1 MSDKNQ
7 FICNNCGA
15 IHKKWVGKCE
25 SCGTWNCIEEST
37 AVTGIGA
44 RPNLRSM
51 VGKEILLTALD
62 GEIETLPRIKT
73 GIDELDRVTG
83 GGFVPG
89 SAILLGGDPGIG
101 KSTLLTQ
108 TCNALNKANFN
119 VVYVSG
125 EESIAQIKLRSK
137 RLNIT
142 ETNVKVAAE
151 TNVENILATLAKLDK
166 LDLVI
171 IDSIQ
176 TLWSDIV
183 ESAPGTVTQ
192 VRASVQEMIRFAKNT
207 NTTVIL
213 VGHVTKEGQI
223 AGPRVV
229 EHMVDSVL
237 YFEGDK
243 THHYR
248 ILRTIKNRFG
258 PTDEIGV
265 FEMTSIGLQEVA
277 NPSLMFLNYRSENAP
292 GTSVF
297 AGIEGTRPIL
307 VEVQALSAPSSL
319 GIARRSVVGWD
330 TNRLSMILAVLTAYC
345 NIRLNNHD
353 IYLNIA
359 GGYKTND
366 PALDLA
372 AAASLISAI
381 SNTPLSPENI
391 YIGEVSLS
399 GTIRPCSLLAQ
410 RIKEAHKLGFKHA
423 IIAQNS
429 KDLPK
434 IENFRYS
441 KYKDLND
448 LMKDIIGDQKITE
461 KRKDYVYNVD

>member
-1 MSDKNQ
+1 MKDKAQ
-7 FICNNCGA
+7 FVCNNCGT
-15 IHKKWVGKCE
+15 IHNKWAGKCD
-25 SCGTWNCIEEST
+25 SCNNWNCIEESS
-37 AVTGIGA
+37 AITGIGA
-44 RPNLRSM
+44 RPNLKSI
-51 VGKEILLTALD
+51 VGKEIVLTSLC

-73 GIDELDRVTG
+73 NLGELDRVTG

-108 TCNALNKANFN
+108 TCNALNIKNFN

-125 EESIAQIKLRSK
+125 EESIAQIRLRSK
-137 RLNIT
+137 RLNIM
-142 ETNVKVAAE
+142 ESNVKLAAE
-151 TNVENILATLAKLDK
+151 TNVENIIATLLKINN

-176 TLWSDIV
+176 TLWSDLV

-229 EHMVDSVL
+229 EHMVDTVL

-243 THHYR
+243 SHHYR

-265 FEMTSIGLQEVA
+265 FEMTSTGLQQVE

-292 GTSVF
+292 GAAVF

-307 VEVQALSAPSSL
+307 VEVQSLVAPSSL
-319 GIARRSVVGWD
+319 GMPRRSVVGWD
-330 TNRLSMILAVLTAYC
+330 TNRLSMILAVLSSYC

-366 PALDLA
+366 PGLDLA
-372 AAASLISAI
+372 AAAALISAI
-381 SNTPLSPENI
+381 SGKALSAENI

-399 GTIRPCSLLAQ
+399 GTVRPSSLLPQ
-410 RIKEAHKLGFKHA
+410 RIKEAYKLGFKHA
-423 IIAQNS
+423 IVAQNS

-434 IENFRYS
+434 LENFRYT

-448 LMKDIIGDQKITE
+448 LMKDIIGEEKIQNANNYRKE
-461 KRKDYVYNVD
+461 KT

>member
-1 MSDKNQ
+1 MKDKPQ
-7 FICNNCGA
+7 FLCNNCGA
-15 IHKKWVGKCE
+15 IHTKWAGKCD
-25 SCGTWNCIEEST
+25 SCNNWNCIEESS
-37 AVTGIGA
+37 AVTGIGS
-44 RPNLRSM
+44 RPNLKINI
-51 VGKEILLTALD
+51 GKEISLTSLCGD
-62 GEIETLPRIKT
+62 IEELPRFKT
-73 GIDELDRVTG
+73 NITELDRVTG

-108 TCNALNKANFN
+108 TCDALNKQNFT
-119 VVYVSG
+119 VIYVSG
-125 EESIAQIKLRSK
+125 EESIAQIRLRSQ
-137 RLNIT
+137 RLNILKS
-142 ETNVKVAAE
+142 NVRLAAE
-151 TNVENILATLAKLDK
+151 TNVENIIATLSKIDNI
-166 LDLVI
+166 DLVI

-176 TLWSDIV
+176 TLWSDLV

-207 NTTVIL
+207 NTTTIL

-229 EHMVDSVL
+229 EHMVDTVL

-243 THHYR
+243 SHHYR

-265 FEMTSIGLQEVA
+265 FEMTSIGLQPVE
-277 NPSLMFLNYRSENAP
+277 NPSLMFLNYRTENAP
-292 GTSVF
+292 GAAVF
-297 AGIEGTRPIL
+297 AGIEGSRPIL
-307 VEVQALSAPSSL
+307 VEVQTLVAPSSL
-319 GIARRSVVGWD
+319 GMPRRSVVGWD
-330 TNRLSMILAVLTAYC
+330 TNRLSMILAVLSSYC
-345 NIRLNNHD
+345 NMRLNNHD

-366 PALDLA
+366 PGLDLA
-372 AAASLISAI
+372 AAAALISSVSSKTLPA
-381 SNTPLSPENI
+381 ENI

-399 GTIRPCSLLAQ
+399 GTIRPTSLLPQ

-423 IIAQNS
+423 IVSENS

-434 IENFRYS
+434 LENFRYS
-441 KYKDLND
+441 KYKDLNE
-448 LMKDIIGDQKITE
+448 LMKDIIGHENLKQQNY
-461 KRKDYVYNVD
+461 RKENR